1 MESDRA
7 FVRGLLILVALLPV
21 ASADA
26 NDTDYRLPP
35 NKKYIKPCQEEAL
48 RLHPGVSDEL
58 RVLHSRRD
66 FWVRLDI
73 QAHDGSEWLV
83 LCDLATG
90 KIIDE
95 QKLIDDVL

>member
-1 MESDRA
+1 M
-7 FVRGLLILVALLPV
+7 RGLLILATFLRV

-48 RLHPGVSDEL
+48 CLHPGVSDEL

-73 QAHDGSEWLV
+73 QTHDDSEWLV
-83 LCDLATG
+83 LCDLTTG
-90 KIIDE
+90 KIIRE
-95 QKLIDDVL
+95 QKLIDDAL

>member
-1 MESDRA
+1 VE
-7 FVRGLLILVALLPV
+7 FVHGLQILATFQPV

-35 NKKYIKPCQEEAL
+35 NKEFIKLCQRETL
-48 RLHPGVSDEL
+48 RLHRGVIDKQ
-58 RVLHSRRD
+58 RMLHSHRD

-73 QAHDGSEWLV
+73 QAYDGSEWLV

-90 KIIDE
+90 KIIRE

>member
-1 MESDRA
+1 MA
-7 FVRGLLILVALLPV
+7 FVRGLLILATFFLQV

-73 QAHDGSEWLV
+73 QAYDGSEWLV

-90 KIIDE
+90 KIIGE
-95 QKLIDDVL
+95 QKLIDNVL